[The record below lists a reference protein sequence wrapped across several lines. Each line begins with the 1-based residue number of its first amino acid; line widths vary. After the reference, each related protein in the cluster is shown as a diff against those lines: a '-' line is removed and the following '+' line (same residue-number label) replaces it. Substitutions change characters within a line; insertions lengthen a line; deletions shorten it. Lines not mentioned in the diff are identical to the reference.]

1 MAEKTLSDMAVID
14 EIKGMCFGV
23 NIKSRDGLHRDVLSK
38 LKSMFVKG
46 GYKVRLEYPICF
58 NSRIRKSG
66 DCISRSGN
74 LDLVA
79 VKKGQKVAIEFD
91 TGVNLKFKSIE
102 KLFQAEADL
111 CVAIVRGNSDT
122 LDCSIER
129 VEQLKEEY
137 GFLDGNLWVIILSEK
152 IVRKV

>member
-1 MAEKTLSDMAVID
+1 MVQVTLSDMALID
-14 EIKGMCFGV
+14 EIERVCFGV
-23 NIKSRDGLHRDVLSK
+23 NIKSRDGLHRDVINK
-38 LKSMFVKG
+38 LKSLFIKG

-66 DCISRSGN
+66 DCISRNGN
-74 LDLVA
+74 LDLFA
-79 VKKGQKVAIEFD
+79 VKKDQKVAIEFD

-102 KLFQAEADL
+102 KLFQAEANL
-111 CVAIVRGNSDT
+111 CIAIVRGNSDT

-137 GFLDGNLWVIILSEK
+137 GFLRVNLWVIILSEK
-152 IVRKV
+152 IAHKA